1 MLETTNLS
9 PGRREGT
16 LLAKILWGLAMVLVL
31 LLAQPEASLAAQ
43 PVDIAGEPIRV
54 VGRLPLQLNP
64 SEREDFERRTL
75 ALAKTTRAKDPVTS
89 YSCNA
94 DIEHSGTYVFDEIW
108 PSEQALQDHLQ
119 TSHFK
124 DWWAWVEPHL
134 SGDLVINAAPTAAF
148 HAIS

>member
-1 MLETTNLS
+1 MVETTKPS
-9 PGRREGT
+9 PGRRANAV
-16 LLAKILWGLAMVLVL
+16 LANVLCSLAMVIAL
-31 LLAQPEASLAAQ
+31 LLAQPAASLAAQ
-43 PVDIAGEPIRV
+43 PITNTGEPIRV
-54 VGRLPLQLNP
+54 VGRLPMQLNP

-94 DIEHSGTYVFDEIW
+94 DIEHAGTYVFVEVW
-108 PSEQALQDHLQ
+108 PSEQALHDHLQ

-134 SGDLVINAAPTAAF
+134 SGELVINAAPTDAF
-148 HAIS
+148 YPIS